1 MALLT
6 MTNTQALDSLAA
18 LKGLKLSP
26 TNQTKN
32 IQKYLYYKNR
42 NIEKLER
49 IEASLTK
56 KTQEYSSFI
65 QGNPDLMAEL
75 KTFEEQKAELVEKY
89 ALRDG
94 DGNKVPDQ
102 RSDDSFLVGDQQ
114 GWLKDITELWN
125 KVPNLRDENIRATK
139 GLQDL
144 MLEKIQ
150 ISLFR
155 LLISSNPEQNVVP
168 DFIQDANFEKFYNTL
183 IRSGIVFV
191 DDELESDDSDVDE
204 TNVIRLDPAL

>member
-1 MALLT
+1 MAILT

-18 LKGLKLSP
+18 LRGLKLSP

-32 IQKYLYYKNR
+32 IQKYLYYKAR

-75 KTFEEQKAELVEKY
+75 KLFEEQKEILVEKY

-94 DGNKVPDQ
+94 EGNKVADP
-102 RSDDSFLVGDQQ
+102 RSDGSFLVGDQQ
-114 GWLKDITELWN
+114 GWLAEITELWN
-125 KVPNLRDENIRATK
+125 KVPKLRDENVRATK

-144 MLEKIQ
+144 MQEKIQ
-150 ISLFR
+150 VSLFK
-155 LLISSNPEQNVVP
+155 LLISSDSEHNVVP
-168 DFIQDANFEKFYNTL
+168 DFIQDKDFDKLYTTL
-183 IRSGIVFV
+183 IRSGVIFV
-191 DDELESDDSDVDE
+191 ADDLESDDTDVE
-204 TNVIRLDPAL
+204 EVEAVQLDPLL

>member
-1 MALLT
+1 MAILT
-6 MTNTQALDSLAA
+6 MTNTQALDALAA

-42 NIEKLER
+42 NIDKLEK

-65 QGNPDLMAEL
+65 QGNPELMAEL
-75 KTFEEQKAELVEKY
+75 KTFEEQKEVLVEKY

-94 DGNKVPDQ
+94 EGNKVADPRADG
-102 RSDDSFLVGDQQ
+102 SFLVGDQQ
-114 GWLKDITELWN
+114 GWLADITELWN
-125 KVPNLRDENIRATK
+125 KVPKLRDENLRATK

-144 MLEKIQ
+144 MQEKIQ
-150 ISLFR
+150 VSLFK
-155 LLISSNPEQNVVP
+155 LLISADPEQNVVP
-168 DFIQDANFEKFYNTL
+168 DFIQDTNFEKFYNAL
-183 IRSGIVFV
+183 IRAGVIFV
-191 DDELESDDSDVDE
+191 ADELEQDDSDIESVE
-204 TNVIRLDPAL
+204 AVQLDPAL